1 MTEIREPVSLFR
13 AAGGPRRITAGPLG
27 EMLTEYAARGL
38 SGTVRVIGDP
48 GGLVHF
54 SQGGVVAVDTSG
66 APGPELLLSRSGQ
79 ISEPSWTLAYAAAA
93 ASGQLT
99 AELVRRRLIGA
110 ARLEA
115 LLRIAL
121 ADAMFVLAAG
131 QVDSCEAEV
140 GEPVCL
146 LALDPAV
153 PVSWLLAETSRRLAV
168 LTTLPSQLV
177 PDRDRV
183 SAKARPL
190 DQRARLDDAQR
201 DILAL
206 ANGRRTAR
214 DLAFAL
220 GRGVFA
226 ITGELDRMHAAGLLT
241 IGPRRGAAP
250 APQLTG
256 PLVARAETAAAG
268 DQAGAGSQTSAASQV
283 EADGQTGVRS
293 QPGAA
298 SPAGAVDQAGA
309 AREAGP
315 ARELPRRRS
324 SGRGGAHHAEA
335 PPGGSALL
343 RVLRLGFSNPQP
355 SDGGH

>member
-1 MTEIREPVSLFR
+1 VTESQEPVFPFR
-13 AAGGPRRITAGPLG
+13 ATGGPRRMTAGPLG

-54 SQGGVVAVDTSG
+54 SQGGVVAVETPG
-66 APGPELLLSRSGQ
+66 APGPELLLSRPGQ
-79 ISEPSWTLAYAAAA
+79 ISGSSWALAYAAAA
-93 ASGQLT
+93 AGGQLT
-99 AELVRRRLIGA
+99 AELVRRKLIGA

-121 ADAMFVLAAG
+121 ADAMFVLTAG

-140 GEPVCL
+140 AEPVCL
-146 LALDPAV
+146 LPLDPPAD
-153 PVSWLLAETSRRLAV
+153 VSWLLAETSRRLAV

-183 SAKARPL
+183 TAKARPL

-201 DILAL
+201 DVLAL

-226 ITGELDRMHAAGLLT
+226 VTGELDRMHAAGLLA

-250 APQLTG
+250 VPPLTG
-256 PLVARAETAAAG
+256 PLVTRAETAAAG
-268 DQAGAGSQTSAASQV
+268 HRAGTAGQA
-283 EADGQTGVRS
+283 EAVREI
-293 QPGAA
+293 
-298 SPAGAVDQAGA
+298 SP
-309 AREAGP
+309 P
-315 ARELPRRRS
+315 RELPRRRAA
-324 SGRGGAHHAEA
+324 GRGGAHHAEA
-335 PPGGSALL
+335 APSGSALL